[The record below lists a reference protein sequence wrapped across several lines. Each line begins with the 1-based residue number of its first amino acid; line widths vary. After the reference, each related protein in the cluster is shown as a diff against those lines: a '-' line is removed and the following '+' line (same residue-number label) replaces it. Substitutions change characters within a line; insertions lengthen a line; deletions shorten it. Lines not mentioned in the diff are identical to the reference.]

1 MCERGRRSVGE
12 SVVGG
17 GGQAQWP
24 PSSWAPVQAIPCRNK
39 HTDSGTTES
48 FVSNKHTDSVS
59 EKGFQTEKRLVVVVA
74 AKFFR
79 QIICGEGEGVAG
91 GWGGEREA
99 AWKHVASKF
108 VQPIR

>member
-12 SVVGG
+12 SVVGEG
-17 GGQAQWP
+17 EQAQWP

-59 EKGFQTEKRLVVVVA
+59 EKGFQTGKRLVVVA

-91 GWGGEREA
+91 GGGGEREA